1 MAKSKRI
8 LCIPD
13 TQCKPDVD
21 LSYMTAI
28 GRYIADKQPDVIVHL
43 GDAVDFPSLS
53 SYDKGKRSFEGRRLK
68 ADLEAGHEGMMRLVQ
83 PLKDLQER
91 QRANKKKVYSPRM
104 ILTLGNH
111 ECVTPDT
118 EVLTV
123 DGFIPASEVTTETLV
138 GSYSLDGKTLGFEPP
153 IKMAVFYQQPLV
165 KLSGDFR
172 DEVVSSQHR
181 IDIDGDLHPISDYAG
196 TKVKQIRL
204 RNSLG
209 LENNGIPLTDD
220 EIKILTWVV
229 CDATIV
235 HKSATNKRIQFKLS
249 KDRKIKSLTSLL
261 DAAGYKYT
269 IREATKSAL
278 NKLQPYYICLYAE
291 DALKICTLLGG
302 VKQFPESFKSMSREQ
317 VLTLLGVLAEAD
329 GHYHFSKIN
338 WSTTSKHDVDV
349 IQYACFTNGIPFAY
363 NERQKASGFAGG
375 KLQYHCK
382 VAYAGLYE
390 RRYAAIEATGDFGD
404 VIAIQTVRGTL
415 VTRRNGRV
423 NFTGNCR
430 LDRLANDT
438 PELAEFIGTE
448 MLNYEQ
454 YGFEVYPFLKPVN
467 IDGIFFVHYL
477 SNPFTGKPYGGT
489 ALSQLKTVGRSFVV
503 GHKQTLDIAMRP
515 TLDGKTQFGIIA
527 GACYDFHEEYK
538 GEHNNHFRGV
548 VMLHEVND
556 GNALPMPVSLEY
568 LKSKYL

>member
-68 ADLEAGHEGMMRLVQ
+68 ADLEAGHEGMERLVL
-83 PLKDLQER
+83 PMRELQER
-91 QRANKKKVYSPRM
+91 QRANKKKVYNPRM
-104 ILTLGNH
+104 VLTLGNH
-111 ECVTPDT
+111 E
-118 EVLTV
+118 
-123 DGFIPASEVTTETLV
+123 
-138 GSYSLDGKTLGFEPP
+138 
-153 IKMAVFYQQPLV
+153 Q
-165 KLSGDFR
+165 
-172 DEVVSSQHR
+172 
-181 IDIDGDLHPISDYAG
+181 
-196 TKVKQIRL
+196 
-204 RNSLG
+204 
-209 LENNGIPLTDD
+209 
-220 EIKILTWVV
+220 
-229 CDATIV
+229 
-235 HKSATNKRIQFKLS
+235 
-249 KDRKIKSLTSLL
+249 
-261 DAAGYKYT
+261 
-269 IREATKSAL
+269 
-278 NKLQPYYICLYAE
+278 
-291 DALKICTLLGG
+291 
-302 VKQFPESFKSMSREQ
+302 
-317 VLTLLGVLAEAD
+317 
-329 GHYHFSKIN
+329 
-338 WSTTSKHDVDV
+338 
-349 IQYACFTNGIPFAY
+349 
-363 NERQKASGFAGG
+363 
-375 KLQYHCK
+375 
-382 VAYAGLYE
+382 
-390 RRYAAIEATGDFGD
+390 
-404 VIAIQTVRGTL
+404 
-415 VTRRNGRV
+415 
-423 NFTGNCR
+423 R

-438 PELAEFIGTE
+438 PELAEFIGTG

-467 IDGIFFVHYL
+467 IDGVYFVHYL

-548 VMLHEVND
+548 VMLHEVSD

>member
-68 ADLEAGHEGMMRLVQ
+68 ADLEAGHEGMERLVL
-83 PLKDLQER
+83 PMRELQER
-91 QRANKKKVYSPRM
+91 QRANKKKVYNPRM
-104 ILTLGNH
+104 VLTLGNH

-118 EVLTV
+118 EVLT
-123 DGFIPASEVTTETLV
+123 DNGFILASEVNTDTLV

-153 IKMAVFYQQPLV
+153 VNLTVFEDQPLI

-172 DEVVSSQHR
+172 DEVVSAQHR
-181 IDIDGDLHPISDYAG
+181 IDIDGELQCIADYAD
-196 TKVKQIRL
+196 TKIRQTRL
-204 RNSLG
+204 RNSLSLDG
-209 LENNGIPLTDD
+209 SGVDLTDD
-220 EIKILTWVV
+220 EIRLLTWVV

-235 HKSATNKRIQFKLS
+235 HKSDTNKRIQFKLS
-249 KDRKIKSLTSLL
+249 KERKIESLTALL
-261 DAAGYKYT
+261 DGMGYKYT
-269 IREATKSAL
+269 LREATKSPS

-291 DALKICTLLGG
+291 EALKVCTLLSG
-302 VKQFPESFKSMSREQ
+302 VKQFPVSFKNLSRKQ
-317 VLTLLGVLAEAD
+317 VDILLSTLAEAD
-329 GHYHFSKIN
+329 GNYHFNKIN
-338 WSTTSKHDVDV
+338 WGTTSKNDVDI

-363 NERQKASGFAGG
+363 TEKENCSGFTGG

-382 VAYAGLYE
+382 IAYNGLYVG
-390 RRYAAIEATGDFGD
+390 RYVSVADLHQTGK
-404 VIAIQTVRGTL
+404 VVAIQTKRGTL
-415 VTRRNGRV
+415 ITRRNGRV